1 MSRGQKAAR
10 PGPRRSGRAL
20 ARYRV
25 VQALYAW
32 RQGGEAPWDG
42 AAMPG
47 SDDEPLGDAG
57 YRQFLLQSL
66 EANLSA
72 LQQHLAQALDRPADS
87 LDPVEYSIIILGLC
101 ELAYSKDV
109 PAAVIIDEAVE
120 IAKLLAGTD
129 SYKYVNALLNS
140 AAGQLR
146 QQQGM
151 R

>member
-1 MSRGQKAAR
+1 MSQKQKAAR
-10 PGPRRSGRAL
+10 PGPRRSGRGL

-42 AAMPG
+42 ATMPD
-47 SDDEPLGDAG
+47 SDSEPPGDSD
-57 YRQFLLQSL
+57 YRQFLLDTL
-66 EANLSA
+66 AANFSA
-72 LQQHLAQALDRPADS
+72 LQQDLAQALDRPADS

-101 ELAYSKDV
+101 ELSYSKDV
-109 PAAVIIDEAVE
+109 PVAVIIDEAVQ

-146 QQQGM
+146 QQ
-151 R
+151 